1 MPEPAPNDED
11 AKKTSAAATGPK
23 RWPATVVLVAPFM
36 LLAIPLYRAA
46 RRSVHWPAA
55 IAMICT
61 FEAVMFLAEYFSVSR
76 QHWIWNPDRVVGPMF
91 FGIPIEEPLLY
102 YWFPPLFVV
111 ICLHAIKNWLDGRK
125 GGTA

>member
-1 MPEPAPNDED
+1 MPETTPNEEE
-11 AKKTSAAATGPK
+11 KKTVATPSPK

-46 RRSVHWPAA
+46 RKSVHWPAA

-61 FEAVMFLAEYFSVSR
+61 FEVVMFLAEYFSVSR

-111 ICLHAIKNWLDGRK
+111 ICLHAIKNWLDDRK
-125 GGTA
+125 GGAA